1 LLLKRDLESIQK
13 DLSTFD
19 QIREQVFTISRTAV
33 RLAGTSIL
41 EIHRGDMKTAATT
54 IKEAWKVL
62 EHIEEVAKTHAE
74 LLTSPSV
81 TVAYQEFVEASS
93 LFEFVEK
100 GKVPSLKETGA
111 SYRSY
116 ILGLLDV
123 IGEFRR
129 MALNSLRKGEVATAE
144 KLLDLMEGVYEDL
157 QTLEHTSIIP
167 TFRVKMDVAR
177 KIIESTR
184 GDVVTEVRRYSLEQA
199 LDRVGKKLSSRTHAQ
214 SNQ

>member
-1 LLLKRDLESIQK
+1 LLLKRDLETIQR

-19 QIREQVFTISRTAV
+19 QIREQVFTISRSAV

-41 EIHRGDMKTAATT
+41 EIHRGDLKTAATT

>member
-1 LLLKRDLESIQK
+1 MLLKRDLESIQK
-13 DLSTFD
+13 ELSTYD
-19 QIREQVFTISRTAV
+19 QVREQVFTISRTAV
-33 RLAGTSIL
+33 RLAGASIL
-41 EIHRGDMKTAATT
+41 EIHRGDLKTAAST

-62 EHIEEVAKTHAE
+62 EHIEEVAKTHTE

-93 LFEFVEK
+93 LFEFVER
-100 GKVPSLKETGA
+100 GKVPTLKETGA

-129 MALNSLRKGEVATAE
+129 MALNSLRKGDVAKAE

-157 QTLEHTSIIP
+157 QGLEHTSIIP

-199 LDRVGKKLSSRTHAQ
+199 LERVGKRLTTKSSTQ
-214 SNQ
+214 D

>member
-1 LLLKRDLESIQK
+1 MLLKRDLDSIQK
-13 DLSTFD
+13 DLSDYD

-41 EIHRGDMKTAATT
+41 EIHRGDMKTAAST

-62 EHIEEVAKTHAE
+62 EQIEEVAKAHSE

-100 GKVPSLKETGA
+100 GKVPSLRETGA

-129 MALNSLRKGEVATAE
+129 MALNSLRKGGVANAE

-157 QTLEHTSIIP
+157 QGLEHTSIIP

-184 GDVVTEVRRYSLEQA
+184 GDVVTEVRRYALEQA
-199 LDRVGKKLSSRTHAQ
+199 LDRVGKRLTIKSSHQ
-214 SNQ
+214 DQ

>member
-1 LLLKRDLESIQK
+1 MLLKRDIETIQK

-19 QIREQVFTISRTAV
+19 QVREQVFTISRTAV

-41 EIHRGDMKTAATT
+41 EIHRGDMKSAATT

-62 EHIEEVAKTHAE
+62 EHIEEVAKTHLE

-93 LFEFVEK
+93 LFEFVER
-100 GKVPSLKETGA
+100 GRVPSLKETGA

-157 QTLEHTSIIP
+157 QGLEHTSIIP

-199 LDRVGKKLSSRTHAQ
+199 LDKVGKRLVAKSSAQ
-214 SNQ
+214 D